1 MFVKACPSHKALPV
15 VVIFRF
21 MWMNHVCFETEG
33 KYAAQLHSGVM
44 HGVATWAL
52 AVIPPS

>member
-1 MFVKACPSHKALPV
+1 
-15 VVIFRF
+15 

-44 HGVATWAL
+44 HGVATGAL